1 MTFAHSA
8 LPPLDDLTAGSDV
21 RSPRTLVTGVCQMEL
36 WEQSIEARINS
47 AREHVQRKLAQ
58 LNVRVSLLAAAQPGT
73 N

>member
-1 MTFAHSA
+1 
-8 LPPLDDLTAGSDV
+8 
-21 RSPRTLVTGVCQMEL
+21 MEL

-58 LNVRVSLLAAAQPGT
+58 LGVRVSLLAAAQPGT